1 MSNMENPLVFI
12 SYTVKDQMR
21 VLPFYD
27 YLEHHGINVWMDCKR
42 LKGGC
47 NWDLEIKK
55 AHRQAAL
62 VIIFLSKN
70 FIEKRGY
77 NQREVKMSLKNLEEK
92 LDDDIYIIPVLLDDI
107 EQEQIERPVALQHI
121 QMINGYLSDG
131 KEQILDSIK
140 TQFEKMKIE
149 LKNVQEEANVFW
161 TVKPIEKSWDGF
173 PGYKVRFDFIEFQ
186 SNRYKDIDYI
196 ADIINGKLTER
207 TLETM
212 SCRLVQEMDFF
223 NNEYTCDYSIDY
235 RTSAYD
241 GRLHNINIKSNIIS
255 IQYDF
260 DAYNAGGAHGNQWTE
275 CYNFTLNPLTKIE
288 SISWLLKDEEN
299 EFSELQQIIRNRL
312 IQYLHMEDDDEWGK
326 QNIIDGTQEQK
337 KLSNFAF
344 LDRHIEFKFYNYQ
357 VCCYA
362 QGNPSISISYDEI
375 YHLLSKHAKE
385 QLGLEKK
392 LD

>member
-12 SYTVKDQMR
+12 SYTVKDQER

-27 YLEHHGINVWMDCKR
+27 YLEHHGINVSMDCKR
-42 LKGGC
+42 LKGGQQ
-47 NWDLEIKK
+47 WDFEINK
-55 AHRQAAL
+55 AFRQAAL

-149 LKNVQEEANVFW
+149 LKHVQEETNVFW

-173 PGYKVRFDFIEFQ
+173 PGYKVNFDFIEFQ
-186 SNRYKDIDYI
+186 SNHYKDIDYI
-196 ADIINGKLTER
+196 ADIINGKLRER
-207 TLETM
+207 ALETM
-212 SCRLVQEMDFF
+212 SYRFEQDI
-223 NNEYTCDYSIDY
+223 NYYQDEYRRDCSIDY
-235 RTSAYD
+235 RTHKYE
-241 GRLHNINIKSNIIS
+241 GGLHSIKIRGNIIS

-260 DAYNAGGAHGNQWTE
+260 DAYRASGNHGIQWTE

-288 SISWLLKDEEN
+288 SVSWLLKDEHN
-299 EFSELQQIIRNRL
+299 GFSELQQIVRNRL
-312 IQYLHMEDDDEWGK
+312 ILYLHADDNEWIINGTKNHED
-326 QNIIDGTQEQK
+326 
-337 KLSNFAF
+337 LSNFSFA
-344 LDRHIEFKFYNYQ
+344 DHHIEFKFRNYQ
-357 VCCYA
+357 VCSYMA
-362 QGNPSISISYDEI
+362 GNPSISVSYEEI
-375 YHLLSKHAKE
+375 YSLLSKQAKE
-385 QLGLEKK
+385 QLGLK
-392 LD
+392 

>member
-47 NWDLEIKK
+47 NWDLEIRK

-107 EQEQIERPVALQHI
+107 EQEQLERPFALQHI
-121 QMINGYLSDG
+121 QMINGYLSEG

-149 LKNVQEEANVFW
+149 LKHIQEKTKVFW
-161 TVKPIEKSWDGF
+161 TVRSIEKSWEGF
-173 PGYKVRFDFIEFQ
+173 PGYQFNFDFIEFQ
-186 SNRYKDIDYI
+186 SNRYQDIHYI
-196 ADIINGKLTER
+196 ADIIKGQLITKL
-207 TLETM
+207 LETTACELEQDLECFPVEQIVE
-212 SCRLVQEMDFF
+212 CRT
-223 NNEYTCDYSIDY
+223 NSYT
-235 RTSAYD
+235 
-241 GRLHNINIKSNIIS
+241 GRLYRVCLKNNIIS

-260 DAYNAGGAHGNQWTE
+260 DHYGAGAIHGSQWTE
-275 CYNFTLNPLTKIE
+275 CYNFMLAPLVQINFVT
-288 SISWLLKDEEN
+288 WLLEDVDTNFTILQKIVRDKLVEYLECEN
-299 EFSELQQIIRNRL
+299 
-312 IQYLHMEDDDEWGK
+312 DDEWVME
-326 QNIIDGTQEQK
+326 GTENRED
-337 KLSNFAF
+337 LSMFAF
-344 LDRHIEFKFYNYQ
+344 TDHHIEFKFRNYQ
-357 VCCYA
+357 VCSYMA
-362 QGNPSISISYDEI
+362 GNPSISVSYDEI
-375 YHLLSKHAKE
+375 YPLLSKQAKE
-385 QLGLEKK
+385 QLGLK
-392 LD
+392 

>member
-1 MSNMENPLVFI
+1 MSNMESPLVFI
-12 SYTVKDQMR
+12 TYTVKDQTR
-21 VLPFYD
+21 VLSFYD

-92 LDDDIYIIPVLLDDI
+92 LDDDIYIIPVMLDDI

-149 LKNVQEEANVFW
+149 LKHVQEETNVFW

-186 SNRYKDIDYI
+186 SNRYKDINYI
-196 ADIINGKLTER
+196 SDIINAILKEKF
-207 TLETM
+207 LETT
-212 SCRLVQEMDFF
+212 SGNIEQDTNRF
-223 NNEYTCDYSIDY
+223 NVGDVVEY
-235 RTSAYD
+235 RTNTYN
-241 GRLHNINIKSNIIS
+241 GRFDSVCFKGNIIS
-255 IQYDF
+255 IEYFF
-260 DAYNAGGAHGNQWTE
+260 DVFTAGTAHGQYCTR
-275 CYNFTLNPLTKIE
+275 CYNFILNPLMRIN
-288 SISWLLKDEEN
+288 SISWLLQDEERAFASLQKIVRDHLTTMLQVN
-299 EFSELQQIIRNRL
+299 IETDRDSYNWIISGTECLEDLNNFSFV
-312 IQYLHMEDDDEWGK
+312 DEY
-326 QNIIDGTQEQK
+326 I
-337 KLSNFAF
+337 
-344 LDRHIEFKFYNYQ
+344 KFYFDNYQ
-357 VCCYA
+357 VAGFA
-362 QGNPSISISYDEI
+362 QAVSSISVSYDEI
-375 YHLLSKHAKE
+375 YPLLSKQAKE
-385 QLGLEKK
+385 QLGLK
-392 LD
+392 